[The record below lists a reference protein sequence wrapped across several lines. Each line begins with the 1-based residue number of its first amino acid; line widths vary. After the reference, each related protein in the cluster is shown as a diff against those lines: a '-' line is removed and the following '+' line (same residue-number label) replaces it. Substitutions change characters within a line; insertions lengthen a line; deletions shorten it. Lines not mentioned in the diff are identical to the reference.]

1 MKKKFKIKSP
11 YPLKNTISGTTP
23 EGEIVSFQL
32 DGNNQ
37 KGGSIPGMFA
47 IPMGIYNRMSEA
59 NEKFNQRQLRQQQIK
74 LNKEGFD
81 SMEDKI
87 ASMQFELP
95 QDNTGAIDT
104 VVPRKKSNEPR
115 KTTKGK
121 GRNFRTVKEG
131 AGMTKKGVAAYRRK
145 NPGSKLKTAVTG
157 KVKPG
162 SKAAKR
168 RKSFCARSKHW
179 KGERGRAARRRWK
192 C

>member
-1 MKKKFKIKSP
+1 MKKKFTIKSP
-11 YPLKNTISGTTP
+11 YPLKQ
-23 EGEIVSFQL
+23 EGEIRTIKNFEAQEL
-32 DGNNQ
+32 
-37 KGGSIPGMFA
+37 GGSPSGMFM
-47 IPMGIYNRMSEA
+47 IPMGIYNRLSDAKDE
-59 NEKFNQRQLRQQQIK
+59 FNQRQMQQQQVK

-87 ASMQFELP
+87 QSYK
-95 QDNTGAIDT
+95 IDAP
-104 VVPRKKSNEPR
+104 VPRKKSKEPR

-121 GRNFRTVKEG
+121 GRNFRTTKEG
-131 AGMTKKGVAAYRRK
+131 AGMTEKGVKEYRRK

-168 RKSFCARSKHW
+168 RKSFCARSKGW
-179 KGERGRAARRRWK
+179 TGERGKAARRRWK

>member
-1 MKKKFKIKSP
+1 MRNKFKIKSP
-11 YPLKNTISGTTP
+11 YPLKQ
-23 EGEIVSFQL
+23 EGEIRTMSDFEVQQL
-32 DGNNQ
+32 
-37 KGGSIPGMFA
+37 GGSPSGMFM
-47 IPMGIYNRMSEA
+47 IPMGIYNRLSDA
-59 NEKFNQRQLRQQQIK
+59 NEKFNQRQIQQQQIK
-74 LNKEGFD
+74 LNKEGFN

-87 ASMQFELP
+87 KSYKFDLP

-104 VVPRKKSNEPR
+104 VVPKKKRKKSNEPR

-121 GRNFRTVKEG
+121 GRNFRTTKEG
-131 AGMTKKGVAAYRRK
+131 AGMTEKGVKEYRRK

-168 RKSFCARSKHW
+168 RKSFCARSKGW
-179 KGERGRAARRRWK
+179 TGERGRAARRRWK